1 MILITGG
8 AYQGKCLF
16 AKQLI
21 SDNKIFFSAAND
33 MSENVSNA
41 ETMTDTAAI
50 YNQVRIADEH
60 TLIEDIQTVHI
71 WDHYHLWVAE
81 QLRENNDPWQ
91 QTQQVLEKNP
101 DIIICSTELGC
112 GIVPIEEFDRNW
124 REVTGRL
131 CCMLAKEAKAVYRVN
146 CGIGMQI
153 K

>member
-21 SDNKIFFSAAND
+21 SGNNMLFGITND
-33 MSENVSNA
+33 MSENVSNI
-41 ETMTDTAAI
+41 ETMVDTTEI
-50 YNQVRIADEH
+50 CNQVCIADEH
-60 TLIEDIQTVHI
+60 TTIEEIQMAHI

-81 QLRENNDPWQ
+81 QLRGNNDPWQ
-91 QTQQVLEKNP
+91 QTQQVLKKNP

>member
-21 SDNKIFFSAAND
+21 SGNKVFSGIEND
-33 MSENVSNA
+33 MSENVSNT
-41 ETMTDTAAI
+41 ETVADTVAI
-50 YNQVRIADEH
+50 CNQIHIADEH
-60 TLIEDIQTVHI
+60 TTIEEIQMAHI

-81 QLRENNDPWQ
+81 QLRGNNDPWQ

-131 CCMLAKEAKAVYRVN
+131 CCMLAKEAKAVYRAN
-146 CGIGMQI
+146 CSIGMQI

>member
-21 SDNKIFFSAAND
+21 SDNKMFSGIEND
-33 MSENVSNA
+33 MSENVSN
-41 ETMTDTAAI
+41 
-50 YNQVRIADEH
+50 
-60 TLIEDIQTVHI
+60 
-71 WDHYHLWVAE
+71 
-81 QLRENNDPWQ
+81 
-91 QTQQVLEKNP
+91 
-101 DIIICSTELGC
+101 IIICSTELGC
-112 GIVPIEEFDRNW
+112 GIVPIKEFDRNW

-131 CCMLAKEAKAVYRVN
+131 CCMLAKEAKVVYRVN

>member
-1 MILITGG
+1 
-8 AYQGKCLF
+8 
-16 AKQLI
+16 
-21 SDNKIFFSAAND
+21 
-33 MSENVSNA
+33 MSENVSNV
-41 ETMTDTAAI
+41 ETMVDTTEI
-50 YNQVRIADEH
+50 CNQVRIADEH
-60 TLIEDIQTVHI
+60 TTIEEIQMAHI

-81 QLRENNDPWQ
+81 QLRGNNDPWQ

>member
-81 QLRENNDPWQ
+81 QL
-91 QTQQVLEKNP
+91 
-101 DIIICSTELGC
+101 LG
-112 GIVPIEEFDRNW
+112 
-124 REVTGRL
+124 
-131 CCMLAKEAKAVYRVN
+131 
-146 CGIGMQI
+146 
-153 K
+153 